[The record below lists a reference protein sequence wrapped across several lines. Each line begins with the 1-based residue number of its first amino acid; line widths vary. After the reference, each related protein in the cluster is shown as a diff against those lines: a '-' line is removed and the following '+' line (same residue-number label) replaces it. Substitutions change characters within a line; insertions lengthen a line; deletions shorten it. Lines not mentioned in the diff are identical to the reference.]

1 MKEANDHVAS
11 TRQRQLEYLQSLR
24 FQSALGDVNEDVLVR
39 DLLFVFQGIDG
50 NFIKFELLADA
61 YTLAPN
67 VTVTP
72 STHKLI
78 SELCEVGWLFRKVNE
93 WLARSSKDQQTSQV
107 IQSLSFAVQ
116 GELTEYYRLLAVLE
130 S

>member
-1 MKEANDHVAS
+1 
-11 TRQRQLEYLQSLR
+11 
-24 FQSALGDVNEDVLVR
+24 LGDVNEDVLVR

-72 STHKLI
+72 STHKLL

-93 WLARSSKDQQTSQV
+93 WLARSSKDQ
-107 IQSLSFAVQ
+107 
-116 GELTEYYRLLAVLE
+116 
-130 S
+130 